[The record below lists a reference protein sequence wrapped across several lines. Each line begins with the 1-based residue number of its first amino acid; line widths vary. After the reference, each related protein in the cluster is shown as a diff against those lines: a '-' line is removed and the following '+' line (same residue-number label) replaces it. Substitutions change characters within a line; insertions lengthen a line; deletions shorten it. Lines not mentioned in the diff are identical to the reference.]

1 MIKYEA
7 LAETVEKTFE
17 VGPNIVE
24 IGIDLLRIILDYAVL
39 GPIARDLS
47 TFFDKKEGT
56 KNF

>member
-17 VGPNIVE
+17 VGPNI
-24 IGIDLLRIILDYAVL
+24 GIDLLRIILEYAVL

-47 TFFDKKEGT
+47 TFLDKKEGT